1 MRDSEDSNC
10 VHFCHKSNG
19 ARFFAETL
27 IRAFTSRL
35 HNFWLR
41 GGAAGEAKA
50 YAQCTTDSLTRW
62 CIHAPCRS

>member
-19 ARFFAETL
+19 AGSFAEL
-27 IRAFTSRL
+27 LSV
-35 HNFWLR
+35 HLR
-41 GGAAGEAKA
+41 RIFIISGSAEAQAGEAKA